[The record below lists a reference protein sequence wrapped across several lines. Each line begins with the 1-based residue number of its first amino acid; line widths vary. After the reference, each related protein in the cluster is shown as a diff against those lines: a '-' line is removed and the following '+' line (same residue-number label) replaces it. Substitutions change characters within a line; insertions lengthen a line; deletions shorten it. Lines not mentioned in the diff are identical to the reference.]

1 MYKYKF
7 MERQNEKYENNLKI
21 KIHTVS
27 IIGIML

>member
-7 MERQNEKYENNLKI
+7 MEPQNEKYENNLKT
-21 KIHTVS
+21 KIHKVS